1 MSPYRTAIGPPFWSA
16 ATIVPPVEAHELGSV
31 SLLRWDQC
39 NFRFAR
45 ALLCNDNSQASQ
57 TPQSKI
63 PRQFLFMS
71 KCRFQPYFVHCGMAF
86 RGLFSVRG
94 DWPWEHHHFAVCRL
108 VLERIFNKRIEA
120 WHRQDEEREKEVHHP
135 TKFDR
140 AYRAHRN
147 NQACRNRNVRF
158 EDISPHGCHMY
169 YTRSKHLYEYDL
181 STIFSEEIL
190 MFSYSPWIKHGA
202 RDVIGNS
209 ITICV
214 RKGPM
219 PCTVT
224 E

>member
-45 ALLCNDNSQASQ
+45 DLTLQWQFPSWSNSTIQNSATILVYAQVQIPAVLRPLRHGLSGTFQCPRRLALRTPPFCRASFGVRENIQ
-57 TPQSKI
+57 QKD
-63 PRQFLFMS
+63 R
-71 KCRFQPYFVHCGMAF
+71 GMAVS
-86 RGLFSVRG
+86 RWR
-94 DWPWEHHHFAVCRL
+94 
-108 VLERIFNKRIEA
+108 KK
-120 WHRQDEEREKEVHHP
+120 KEVHHP

-140 AYRAHRN
+140 TYRAHRN

-158 EDISPHGCHMY
+158 EGINPHGCHMY

-181 STIFSEEIL
+181 STDFSEEMLI
-190 MFSYSPWIKHGA
+190 FSYSPWIKHGA

-209 ITICV
+209 IIICV

-219 PCTVT
+219 PCTVK